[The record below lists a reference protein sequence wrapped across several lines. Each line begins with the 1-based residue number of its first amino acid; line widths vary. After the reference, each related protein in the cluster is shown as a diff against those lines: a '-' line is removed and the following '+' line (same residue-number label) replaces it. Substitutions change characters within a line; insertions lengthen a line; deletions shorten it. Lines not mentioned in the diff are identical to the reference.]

1 MSSSPPNMSRMRI
14 LNSGANREIGGL
26 DDSDPFTENLLE
38 DKKSVIKQDSLF
50 GEDDSFLI
58 QATQV
63 ADKIESEVTNTKE
76 SYS

>member
-1 MSSSPPNMSRMRI
+1 MT
-14 LNSGANREIGGL
+14 LNSVANREIGGL
-26 DDSDPFTENLLE
+26 NDSDPFTENLLE